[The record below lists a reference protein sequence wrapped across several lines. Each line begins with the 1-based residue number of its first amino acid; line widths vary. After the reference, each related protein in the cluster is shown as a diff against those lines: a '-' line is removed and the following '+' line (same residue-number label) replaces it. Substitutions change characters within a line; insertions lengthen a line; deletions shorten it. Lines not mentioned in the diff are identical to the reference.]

1 MTVSA
6 AQRSAQRTAAHRTA
20 PHRTAPH
27 RTASHR
33 VSYMHTSSFFKTE
46 IARLVREIVDANDA
60 RQASTEDEG
69 DESGP
74 GMMAPL
80 DKVRYFS

>member
-1 MTVSA
+1 
-6 AQRSAQRTAAHRTA
+6 
-20 PHRTAPH
+20 
-27 RTASHR
+27 
-33 VSYMHTSSFFKTE
+33 MHTSSFFKTE